1 MSLRVRIE
9 SIDRREFVLGAGAAA
24 LLAAFRADAALA
36 QAKQAENGWR
46 EAFKRVVGDAKPSE
60 GRMTLELPEIAENG
74 SMVPFSIS
82 VQSPMTDADHVKAVH
97 LFSTANPQPT
107 VATFRFTPAS
117 GKASVASR
125 MRLAES
131 QDVISVAELN
141 DGTFVMA
148 KRTVRVTI
156 GGCGG

>member
-1 MSLRVRIE
+1 
-9 SIDRREFVLGAGAAA
+9 
-24 LLAAFRADAALA
+24 
-36 QAKQAENGWR
+36 
-46 EAFKRVVGDAKPSE
+46 
-60 GRMTLELPEIAENG
+60 
-74 SMVPFSIS
+74 
-82 VQSPMTDADHVKAVH
+82 
-97 LFSTANPQPT
+97 
-107 VATFRFTPAS
+107 
-117 GKASVASR
+117 